1 MDDPIG
7 AFTAEARR
15 HCSLIEDSSA
25 PNSRVFAQACLTQV
39 LRLYEAALLLPEVTV
54 ESVDLLEGIKHAEW
68 NAVRENV
75 ARRLA
80 RDYYWEVFEPLE
92 REKPDP
98 LLGSLS
104 DDLADIW
111 RDLLPGLR
119 AIDNVRTTSITD
131 VLWHWRDSFETHWGH
146 HAAGAIAARHALC
159 FGEFADSSRSAPKPS
174 SNI

>member
-1 MDDPIG
+1 VDDPIG

-54 ESVDLLEGIKHAEW
+54 ENVNLLERVKHEAW

-75 ARRLA
+75 ARRLG
-80 RDYYWEVFEPLE
+80 RDYYWEIFEPLE
-92 REKPDP
+92 QEKPDP
-98 LLGSLS
+98 ILGSLS

-111 RDLLPGLR
+111 RD
-119 AIDNVRTTSITD
+119 
-131 VLWHWRDSFETHWGH
+131 SFETHWAH
-146 HAAGAIAARHALC
+146 CAAGAITARHALC